1 MNKKYASVDFKTFD
15 KVITEREI
23 NTYNKHQYCHVEV
36 INNDRVSN
44 HERTKNQY
52 GYLYYVLHL
61 F

>member
-15 KVITEREI
+15 KVITERE
-23 NTYNKHQYCHVEV
+23 